1 MIVETDEPYV
11 VLYTGNML
19 EDMLEDTFLIRG
31 IPCQK
36 HLGLCL
42 ETQHPPNAIHN
53 QQLPYILLVKNK
65 EYHSKTCFTF
75 IVE

>member
-1 MIVETDEPYV
+1 MMVGTDEPYV

-19 EDMLEDTFLIRG
+19 EDPFLIRG

-42 ETQHPPNAIHN
+42 ETQHPPNTIHN
-53 QQLPYILLVKNK
+53 QQLPPIY
-65 EYHSKTCFTF
+65 
-75 IVE
+75 